1 MASSLADWER
11 RLARLAEGS
20 IGASLAGSPADAAG
34 LADAFRD
41 DLGHR
46 RPEDGAFLRAHLGLP
61 PPPTPTATPESRLWA
76 LAGTP
81 DAAAPPDPL
90 IGPANAEGPLLLGHE
105 TRAIEVAT
113 DAELCAIHALWAIG
127 ERTPAWRDRA
137 LAAARWCVDE
147 LQPDNATNEPW
158 AIHVFLMIDSLEGD
172 AAAGLYAQTLLHNAM
187 VAGAGTRAGGASG
200 GPSGGPLPARSA
212 WIIRDAAMRL
222 RREVERDERARSGRH
237 GP

>member
-1 MASSLADWER
+1 MASSLANWER
-11 RLARLAEGS
+11 RLAQLVQGRLA
-20 IGASLAGSPADAAG
+20 ASLPSDGGAAAR
-34 LADAFRD
+34 LADSFRD

-46 RPEDGAFLRAHLGLP
+46 RPEDGVFLRAHLGLAP
-61 PPPTPTATPESRLWA
+61 PASTPPSPEARLWA
-76 LAGTP
+76 MAGTP
-81 DAAAPPDPL
+81 DAADSPEP
-90 IGPANAEGPLLLGHE
+90 IVGPARAEGPLLLGHE

-127 ERTPAWRDRA
+127 ERHGAWRDRA

-158 AIHVFLMIDSLEGD
+158 AIHVFLILEHLERD

-187 VAGAGTRAGGASG
+187 VAGAGSRAGGASG
-200 GPSGGPLPARSA
+200 NALPTRSA

-222 RREVERDERARSGRH
+222 RHEVDRSERA
-237 GP
+237 

>member
-11 RLARLAEGS
+11 RLAQLAERR
-20 IGASLAGSPADAAG
+20 LAGSLPGDSAAAAV
-34 LADAFRD
+34 LADTFRD

-61 PPPTPTATPESRLWA
+61 PPDATPPSPEARLWA

-81 DAAAPPDPL
+81 DAADSPEPIVGSAR
-90 IGPANAEGPLLLGHE
+90 AEGPLLLGHE

-127 ERTPAWRDRA
+127 ERHEPWRDRA

-158 AIHVFLMIDSLEGD
+158 AIHAFLILEHLERD

-187 VAGAGTRAGGASG
+187 VAGAGSRAGSASG
-200 GPSGGPLPARSA
+200 DALPARSA

-222 RREVERDERARSGRH
+222 RREIDRNERA
-237 GP
+237 